1 MKQDHFNLPS
11 FMRNVITKSCSAHVC
26 FSKIFSFL
34 ENILHPLFISIV
46 YLQDQNKLH
55 FLLDACLTHIMAHYC
70 SRHKMELPIENF
82 KITGKSIPNHCN
94 MCIEKD
100 CAQYEAT
107 CTGHT
112 MALAD
117 TLKTTGS
124 FNDLCSELVVQ
135 KKNEHLTHSIIFN
148 SKKLINIQVS
158 DPGDNIEDLDL
169 TTENG
174 NNEFKSRP
182 NSLAEKPC

>member
-1 MKQDHFNLPS
+1 MIP
-11 FMRNVITKSCSAHVC
+11 KSRSTHVC
-26 FSKIFSFL
+26 LSKIFSFL

-55 FLLDACLTHIMAHYC
+55 FLLDACLTRIMAHYC

-94 MCIEKD
+94 ACIEKD
-100 CAQYEAT
+100 RARYEAT
-107 CTGHT
+107 CAGRTA
-112 MALAD
+112 ALAD
-117 TLKTTGS
+117 TLKTTSS
-124 FNDLCSELVVQ
+124 FNYLCSELVVQ

-148 SKKLINIQVS
+148 SEKLIDIQVS
-158 DPGDNIEDLDL
+158 DPGDNVEDFDP

-174 NNEFKSRP
+174 NNEFKSRAD
-182 NSLAEKPC
+182 SLAEKLWRLLGYCWRYI

>member
-55 FLLDACLTHIMAHYC
+55 FLLDACLMHIMAHYC

-100 CAQYEAT
+100 CARYEAT
-107 CTGHT
+107 HARCCRWDIILLHG
-112 MALAD
+112 LPPQ
-117 TLKTTGS
+117 GS
-124 FNDLCSELVVQ
+124 FGMQNLM
-135 KKNEHLTHSIIFN
+135 
-148 SKKLINIQVS
+148 
-158 DPGDNIEDLDL
+158 
-169 TTENG
+169 
-174 NNEFKSRP
+174 
-182 NSLAEKPC
+182 